1 MSAAFDG
8 WRTWLRRYVPRPD
21 AALKLVC
28 LPHAGGAASFFR
40 SWAHR
45 LPPSVELLAVQYPG
59 REDRLLEPHLDE
71 MERLADA
78 VADAVAPV
86 LDRPAALFGH
96 SMGAAVAYEVAQRL
110 EERLDRPLAHL
121 FVSGHVA
128 PDSLRTRSVHLASDD
143 VLWDEVRRL
152 NGTNKDVLAQREL
165 RSLVL
170 PYLRSDYRV
179 SETYRPGPPRPLRCP
194 VTVLLGDRDPEVTV
208 DEAAGWS
215 KVTTGA
221 CELLVFPGGDHF
233 YLVPEQAATIA
244 ALVRRLDLPAP
255 LALAHSLP

>member
-1 MSAAFDG
+1 VSAAYEH
-8 WRTWLRRYVPRPD
+8 WRTWLRRYVARPD

-40 SWAHR
+40 SWALL

-78 VADAVAPV
+78 VAGAIAPV
-86 LDRPAALFGH
+86 LDRPVALFGH

-110 EERLDRPLAHL
+110 EERSGEPLAHL

-128 PDSLRTRSVHLASDD
+128 PDSLRKRSKHLASDD
-143 VLWDEVRRL
+143 VLWNELRRL
-152 NGTNKDVLAQREL
+152 NGTKEDVLEQREL

-170 PYLRSDYRV
+170 PYLRSDYRL

-194 VTVLLGDRDPEVTV
+194 ITVLLGDRDPEVTV
-208 DEAAGWS
+208 DEAAGWT
-215 KVTTGA
+215 KATTAG

-255 LALAHSLP
+255 AALAHSLP